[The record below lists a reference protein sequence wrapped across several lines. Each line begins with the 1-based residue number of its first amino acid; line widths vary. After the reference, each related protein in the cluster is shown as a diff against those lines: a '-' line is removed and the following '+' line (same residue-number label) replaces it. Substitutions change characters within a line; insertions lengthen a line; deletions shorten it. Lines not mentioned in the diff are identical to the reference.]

1 MKLHI
6 QNPPHIRSRE
16 SNQTMMVDVII
27 ATLPL
32 YAMGV
37 YYYGGR
43 VLLLGLTGAL
53 ASCFADILCQLA
65 GGKIPNIRDLSAVIT
80 GLLIPL
86 LLPASAHFSMILVAA
101 VFAILVAKQ
110 PFGGVGQ
117 NVFNP
122 AAAGVAFVI
131 ICWPQSAFSYP
142 IPFERLPLAVD
153 ETVRLVNSPAYSLS
167 LGGTPNIDL
176 LDMLLGN
183 VPGPMG
189 ASNILVLLT
198 CLLFLVG
205 RRTVNLW
212 MSAAMFGGA
221 AFVALLMPRLELPL
235 LTGVAYELMSG
246 LLVIGAVFLIN
257 DPVTSPKRKIPKLL
271 YGFCTG
277 ALSMLF
283 RHIGRY
289 EESLLFA
296 LLVMNAAVWMIDLW
310 GEHLAH
316 TMRRKHLE
324 LAINPPVS
332 KPAEQDVG
340 AAQE

>member
-1 MKLHI
+1 MKLHT

-37 YYYGGR
+37 YFYGSR
-43 VLLLGLTGAL
+43 VLLLGLAGVAAACL
-53 ASCFADILCQLA
+53 ADAVCQLI
-65 GGKIPNIRDLSAVIT
+65 GGRMPNIRDLSAVIT

-86 LLPASAHFSMILVAA
+86 LLPASIRFSVVLAA
-101 VFAILVAKQ
+101 AAFAILVAKQ

-122 AAAGVAFVI
+122 AAAGVAFAI
-131 ICWPQSAFSYP
+131 ICWPRSVFSYP
-142 IPFERLPLAVD
+142 VPFERLPLVID
-153 ETVRLVNSPAYSLS
+153 DTVRLVNSPAYSLS
-167 LGGTPNIDL
+167 LGGTPTVDL

-183 VPGPMG
+183 TPGPMG
-189 ASNILVLLT
+189 GSNILVLLT
-198 CLLFLVG
+198 CLLFLAV
-205 RRTVNLW
+205 RRTVNFST
-212 MSAAMFGGA
+212 SASMLGGA
-221 AFVALLMPRLELPL
+221 ALCALLMPRLELGAL
-235 LTGVAYELMSG
+235 AGVAYELMSG
-246 LLVIGAVFLIN
+246 LVVIGAVFLIN
-257 DPVTSPKRKIPKLL
+257 DPVTSPKRAVPRLV

-277 ALSMLF
+277 ALSVLF

-310 GEHLAH
+310 GEQAAH
-316 TMRRKHLE
+316 AMRRKHVE
-324 LAINPPVS
+324 LKVNPPVS
-332 KPAEQDVG
+332 EPAEQDVG
-340 AAQE
+340 AAQK